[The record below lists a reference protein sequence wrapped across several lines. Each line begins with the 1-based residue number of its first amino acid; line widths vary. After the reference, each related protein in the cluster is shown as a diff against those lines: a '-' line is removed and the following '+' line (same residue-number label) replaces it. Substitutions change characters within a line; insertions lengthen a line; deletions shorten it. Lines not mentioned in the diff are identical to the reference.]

1 MGHEPD
7 EDGHGHDHHDDHM
20 TQKYDWT
27 ELPHEHGDTA
37 GWAHHG
43 VAVTQ
48 SGHVVTFG
56 ASGDEVLVYDDGGV
70 LVDHW
75 PTGLGEGHDITTVV
89 DDDGEHIWIADP
101 GSKMQ
106 PVARGTYEG
115 VTRGEHGRVVEFDL
129 SGQLIR
135 QLPVPP
141 HPNYAE
147 HRYSPTAVVVDPVS
161 LGGDGRIFV
170 ADGYGQSLMH
180 VFDADGMYSQTLEG
194 DLNCPHALLIDR
206 RRDEAELY
214 VVDRENGRLQVYGL
228 DGGFRRT
235 VAAGLL
241 RRPAAIA
248 TSGSQLFVAE
258 LEARLAVLDADDELL
273 YYVGADDVAA
283 GRAGWP
289 NAIATDGRTVRPEL
303 TSGFF
308 NSPHGLAVNAH
319 GDPIVAEWLIGGRVN
334 RLTKD
339 PR

>member
-7 EDGHGHDHHDDHM
+7 GHGHGHAAEH
-20 TQKYDWT
+20 YDWT

-43 VAVTQ
+43 VGVTRA
-48 SGHVVTFG
+48 GHVVTFG
-56 ASGDEVLVYDDGGV
+56 ASGDEVLIYDGDGV
-70 LVDHW
+70 LVDSW
-75 PTGLGEGHDITTVV
+75 PTGLGEGHDITTVT
-89 DDDGEHIWIADP
+89 DDDVEHIWIADP

-106 PVARGTYEG
+106 PVGPGIYEG
-115 VTRGEHGRVVEFDL
+115 VNRGEHGRVVEFDL

-135 QLPVPP
+135 ELPVPP

-147 HRYSPTAVVVDPVS
+147 HRYSPTAVVVDEVL
-161 LGGDGRIFV
+161 LGGDGRIWV
-170 ADGYGQSLMH
+170 ADGYGQSLVH
-180 VFDADGMYSQTLEG
+180 EFDADGTYQQTLDG
-194 DLNCPHALLIDR
+194 DLDCPHALLIDR

-228 DGGFRRT
+228 DGEFRRT
-235 VAAGLL
+235 VGAGLL

-258 LEARLAVLDADDELL
+258 LEARLAILDADDQLL
-273 YYVGADDVAA
+273 YFVGADDIAA

-289 NAIATDGRTVRPEL
+289 NAIAPDGRTVRPDL
-303 TSGFF
+303 TSGSF

-319 GDPIVAEWLIGGRVN
+319 GHPIVAEWLIGGRVN
-334 RLTKD
+334 TLTTD
-339 PR
+339 AG

>member
-1 MGHEPD
+1 VGHEPD

-135 QLPVPP
+135 ELPVPP

>member
-1 MGHEPD
+1 MSHEP
-7 EDGHGHDHHDDHM
+7 HQQVH
-20 TQKYDWT
+20 YDWT

-48 SGHVVTFG
+48 SGLVVTFG
-56 ASGDEVLVYDDGGV
+56 ASGDEVMIYDADGV
-70 LVDHW
+70 LVDSW
-75 PTGLGEGHDITTVV
+75 TTGLGEGHDITTVL

-106 PVARGTYEG
+106 PVAPGIYEG

-135 QLPVPP
+135 ELTVPP
-141 HPNYAE
+141 HPNYAD
-147 HRYSPTAVVVDPVS
+147 HRYSPTAVVVDPVC
-161 LGGDGRIFV
+161 LGGDGRIWV
-170 ADGYGQSLMH
+170 ADGYGQSLVH
-180 VFDADGMYSQTLEG
+180 VFDPDGTYLQTLVGEF
-194 DLNCPHALLIDR
+194 DCPHALLIDR
-206 RRDEAELY
+206 RRDEPELY

-228 DGGFRRT
+228 DGVFRRT
-235 VAAGLL
+235 VGAGLL
-241 RRPAAIA
+241 RRPASIA

-289 NAIATDGRTVRPEL
+289 NAIADDGRTVRPDL
-303 TSGFF
+303 TTGFF

-334 RLTKD
+334 TLTMD
-339 PR
+339 AD